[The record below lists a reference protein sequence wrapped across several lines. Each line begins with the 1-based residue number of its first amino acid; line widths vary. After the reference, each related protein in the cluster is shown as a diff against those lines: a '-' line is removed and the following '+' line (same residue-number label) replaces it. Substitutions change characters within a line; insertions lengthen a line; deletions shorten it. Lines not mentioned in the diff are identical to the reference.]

1 MRARLSSLV
10 VLFLAFQNL
19 WSAVPSLDE
28 SFEGTAPSLNLLR
41 KGAEL
46 NLHGFGQV
54 SYSPR
59 ITGLKPSAGK
69 GDFIFGEERLQLS
82 LSGTSGSNGFLK
94 KGDFFHDGLT
104 GKSDLEIREAYLDLG
119 GEIVEARVGRQ
130 IITWGTGDLLFIN
143 DLFPK
148 DWTALFAGRPL
159 EYLKIGSD
167 GMKINL
173 HLKTLEAEAVVVPF
187 FESDRMPSSDR
198 FFFFDPFTQVTNRI
212 TNKPNS
218 DLEKTEL
225 ALKISHA
232 FSSWDTALY
241 TSRGFFRAP
250 VMVPDNFTSP
260 TQITFEYPRR
270 NVYGASTRGSAVG
283 GVINFEAGYS
293 DSRQDPSGSNPLI
306 ANSQALY
313 LAGYQRQLG
322 EDLTAG
328 LQYYGEYT
336 MQYDR
341 YLANLPAGFPKSD
354 ELRQVIATR
363 LTQFMKYQTW
373 KLSLFGYYS
382 PTDEDFYLIH
392 EVWHSLADGLWVSLG
407 ANVFGGAKETT
418 FFGQF
423 DKNDNLYANM
433 RYEF

>member
-1 MRARLSSLV
+1 MMWAWRTVCSPKGTCKDLLKNGSSEAMRARLSSLV
-10 VLFLAFQNL
+10 VLFFAFQNL
-19 WSAVPSLDE
+19 WS
-28 SFEGTAPSLNLLR
+28 
-41 KGAEL
+41 AEL

-82 LSGTSGSNGFLK
+82 LSGSSGSNGFLTK
-94 KGDFFHDGLT
+94 ADFFHDGVT
-104 GKSDLEIREAYLDLG
+104 GKSDLEMREAYLDLG
-119 GEIVEARVGRQ
+119 DEIIDARIGRQ

-187 FESDRMPSSDR
+187 FEADRLPSSDR
-198 FFFFDPFTQVTNRI
+198 FFFFDPFPQVPNRI

-241 TSRGFFRAP
+241 ASRGFFRTP
-250 VMVPDNFTSP
+250 IMTPDNFTSQ
-260 TQITFEYPRR
+260 TQITLEYPRR
-270 NVYGASTRGSAVG
+270 NVYGASARGSGIG
-283 GVINFEAGYS
+283 GVVNFEAGYS
-293 DSRQDPSGSNPLI
+293 DSRQDLSGGNPLI

-328 LQYYGEYT
+328 LQYYGEYM

-354 ELRQVIATR
+354 ELRQGIAPR
-363 LTQFMKYQTW
+363 LTRVFKYQTW
-373 KLSLFGYYS
+373 K
-382 PTDEDFYLIH
+382 
-392 EVWHSLADGLWVSLG
+392 
-407 ANVFGGAKETT
+407 VF
-418 FFGQF
+418 FFWT
-423 DKNDNLYANM
+423 Y
-433 RYEF
+433 